1 MKRKTFITSI
11 IAAGATG
18 TLLAACTNPTATN
31 DIKQDNND
39 IKQDNMESGL
49 IIHSVYFWLKEGI
62 TQEEEQDF
70 LKFFDVLKTV
80 PGPKEVYIA
89 KPASTNPR
97 PVVDNSFSYFLLV
110 TFDKMEDINTYETH
124 PDHLKAAESFSKYWT
139 KVEVKD
145 SVLL

>member
-18 TLLAACTNPTATN
+18 TLLAACTNPKATN
-31 DIKQDNND
+31 DT
-39 IKQDNMESGL
+39 KQDNMESGL

-70 LKFFDVLKTV
+70 LKFFDVLRTV
-80 PGPKEVYIA
+80 PGPKELYTA
-89 KPASTNPR
+89 KPAPTNPR